1 MKIQKKNLTISTA
14 CCMLF
19 TTSVPGISIYLPLL
33 YFILKI
39 IVFIII
45 IYGVQYAWDIVKD
58 TYTKPKTKDLV
69 NSQLK
74 KYKEMFGDVY
84 QETSEDIVQS
94 ETLFQTED
102 DKQQM
107 NDELSQFMNGQINA
121 FV

>member
-1 MKIQKKNLTISTA
+1 MVIDI
-14 CCMLF
+14 
-19 TTSVPGISIYLPLL
+19 L

-39 IVFIII
+39 ITFIII
-45 IYGVQYAWDIVKD
+45 IYGFQYAWDIVKD

-84 QETSEDIVQS
+84 REPSDDIVHS

-102 DKQQM
+102 DKKQM
-107 NDELSQFMNGQINA
+107 NDELSQFMTGQVNA

>member
-1 MKIQKKNLTISTA
+1 MVVDI
-14 CCMLF
+14 
-19 TTSVPGISIYLPLL
+19 L

-39 IVFIII
+39 ITFIII
-45 IYGVQYAWDIVKD
+45 IYGFQYAWDIIKD

-84 QETSEDIVQS
+84 REPSDDIVQS
-94 ETLFQTED
+94 ETLFQTEA
-102 DKQQM
+102 DKKQM
-107 NDELSQFMNGQINA
+107 NDELSKFMTGQINA

>member
-1 MKIQKKNLTISTA
+1 MQ
-14 CCMLF
+14 MLYRKM
-19 TTSVPGISIYLPLL
+19 VIDIL

-39 IVFIII
+39 ITFIII
-45 IYGVQYAWDIVKD
+45 IYGAQYAWDIIKD

-84 QETSEDIVQS
+84 QEPSDELVQS

-102 DKQQM
+102 DKKQM
-107 NDELSQFMNGQINA
+107 NDELSQFMTGQINS